1 MFRFFLLNYV
11 FFGIIAFNFPTS
23 LQADQV
29 SGLKIIAIVLSKTC
43 PLPDGPD
50 MAIDSPDSILKSV
63 TNPSCPKLGDKQ
75 LIQTAIQNQGKSPK
89 HAGIEITVNVDGTEL
104 KKKRHRKVY
113 TIQAGDTAKVLHEI
127 DLENTGR
134 YQIAVRIWD
143 SRFKRIL
150 LNTISGDERLFY
162 IASPQDVEVAKTH
175 LASGVIVSGK
185 RIISPLK
192 FDPPDLRW
200 ETVQVLP
207 KHALLGEIMR
217 FPETITPEARC
228 VFATSTSCGEAM

>member
-11 FFGIIAFNFPTS
+11 FFGIIALNFPTI

-29 SGLKIIAIVLSKTC
+29 TSLKIIAIVLSKTC

-104 KKKRHRKVY
+104 KKKVGC
-113 TIQAGDTAKVLHEI
+113 T
-127 DLENTGR
+127 
-134 YQIAVRIWD
+134 
-143 SRFKRIL
+143 
-150 LNTISGDERLFY
+150 
-162 IASPQDVEVAKTH
+162 
-175 LASGVIVSGK
+175 VS
-185 RIISPLK
+185 S
-192 FDPPDLRW
+192 
-200 ETVQVLP
+200 
-207 KHALLGEIMR
+207 
-217 FPETITPEARC
+217 
-228 VFATSTSCGEAM
+228 S